1 MSFFEANEACVEVIF
16 VHNSV
21 FKDEGGVVQELVQ
34 IRGHE
39 PAALRE
45 IKFKW
50 VCFRCVESVS
60 GKVVNCAN
68 FRVLLSVGADM
79 LHKFG
84 FVEGVSDEISIVV
97 AVNSDHI
104 AGARLVGIFL
114 EIVATAGLATVTA
127 TTIVAAIIVASAEGH
142 LCKRIQVRLNW
153 WFGLT
158 YSSLKTFF
166 NFFHLLIINYFF
178 HCARRA
184 PIKLKKSF
192 GVRAF
197 LFFSFGLSDFFY
209 LHLINEVKVFQ

>member
-1 MSFFEANEACVEVIF
+1 MPFFEANEACIEVIF

-21 FKDEGGVVQELVQ
+21 FKDEGGVVQKLVQ

-45 IKFKW
+45 IKFEG
-50 VCFRCVESVS
+50 VCFGCVESVS

-68 FRVLLSVGADM
+68 FRVLLSMGADM

-104 AGARLVGIFL
+104 TGARLVGIFL
-114 EIVATAGLATVTA
+114 EILATAGLATVTA
-127 TTIVAAIIVASAEGH
+127 STIVAAIIVASAGH
-142 LCKRIQVRLNW
+142 LKQIRLNW

-158 YSSLKTFF
+158 CSLTKIFF
-166 NFFHLLIINYFF
+166 NFFHL
-178 HCARRA
+178 
-184 PIKLKKSF
+184 
-192 GVRAF
+192 
-197 LFFSFGLSDFFY
+197 
-209 LHLINEVKVFQ
+209 

>member
-50 VCFRCVESVS
+50 VCFGCVESVG

-68 FRVLLSVGADM
+68 FRVFLSMGADM
-79 LHKFG
+79 LHEFG

-97 AVNSDHI
+97 AVNSDQDI

-114 EIVATAGLATVTA
+114 EILATAGLATVTA
-127 TTIVAAIIVASAEGH
+127 TTIVAAIIVASARH
-142 LCKRIQVRLNW
+142 L
-153 WFGLT
+153 
-158 YSSLKTFF
+158 
-166 NFFHLLIINYFF
+166 
-178 HCARRA
+178 
-184 PIKLKKSF
+184 
-192 GVRAF
+192 
-197 LFFSFGLSDFFY
+197 
-209 LHLINEVKVFQ
+209 

>member
-45 IKFKW
+45 IKFEG
-50 VCFRCVESVS
+50 VCFGCVESVG

-79 LHKFG
+79 LHEFG
-84 FVEGVSDEISIVV
+84 FVEDVSDEISIVM

-104 AGARLVGIFL
+104 ARARAKLVGIFL

-127 TTIVAAIIVASAEGH
+127 TTIVAAIIVASARGH
-142 LCKRIQVRLNW
+142 LL
-153 WFGLT
+153 
-158 YSSLKTFF
+158 
-166 NFFHLLIINYFF
+166 
-178 HCARRA
+178 
-184 PIKLKKSF
+184 
-192 GVRAF
+192 
-197 LFFSFGLSDFFY
+197 
-209 LHLINEVKVFQ
+209 

>member
-1 MSFFEANEACVEVIF
+1 MPFFEANEACIEVIF

-39 PAALRE
+39 PTALCGV
-45 IKFKW
+45 KFKW
-50 VCFRCVESVS
+50 VCFGCVESVS

-114 EIVATAGLATVTA
+114 EILATAGLATVTA
-127 TTIVAAIIVASAEGH
+127 TTIVAAIIVASARGH
-142 LCKRIQVRLNW
+142 LFSKQVRLNW

-192 GVRAF
+192 GVRS
-197 LFFSFGLSDFFY
+197 FFSFFIWTF
-209 LHLINEVKVFQ
+209 

>member
-16 VHNSV
+16 VYNSV

-39 PAALRE
+39 PAALRGV
-45 IKFKW
+45 KFKW
-50 VCFRCVESVS
+50 VCFGCVESVS

-142 LCKRIQVRLNW
+142 LFSKQVRLNW

>member
-1 MSFFEANEACVEVIF
+1 MPFFEANEACVEVIF

-34 IRGHE
+34 ICGHE

-45 IKFKW
+45 IKFEG
-50 VCFRCVESVS
+50 VCFGCVESVS
-60 GKVVNCAN
+60 GKVVNFAN

-142 LCKRIQVRLNW
+142 LFSKQVRLNW